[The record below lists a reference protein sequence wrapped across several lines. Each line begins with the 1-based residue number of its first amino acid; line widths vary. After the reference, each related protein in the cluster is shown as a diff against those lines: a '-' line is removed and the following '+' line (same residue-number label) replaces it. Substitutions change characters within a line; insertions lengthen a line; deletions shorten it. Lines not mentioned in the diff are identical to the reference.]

1 MAVRCV
7 AFGHE
12 HLESV
17 VALCE
22 AERWPSLPADRGRA
36 ERALQAPGVTTVV
49 ALDDGDVVGF
59 ATMLSD
65 GEIQAYLSL
74 LVVARGRRGEGI
86 GRRLVEETF
95 ARAGG
100 IRVDLLAEP
109 GAEGFYEAMQHRT
122 RAGYRLYPEARPWP

>member
-1 MAVRCV
+1 MAVRYV

-12 HLESV
+12 HLGPV
-17 VALCE
+17 VTLCE
-22 AERWPSLPADRGRA
+22 AENWPSLPADRGRA
-36 ERALQAPGVTTVV
+36 ERALRAPGVTTVV
-49 ALDDGDVVGF
+49 AVEDGDVVGF

-74 LVVARGRRGEGI
+74 LVVAPGRRRQGV
-86 GRRLVEETF
+86 GRGLVAATF

-122 RAGYRLYPEARPWP
+122 RAGYRLYPEPRA

>member
-1 MAVRCV
+1 VAVRCV
-7 AFGHE
+7 AFGPG
-12 HLESV
+12 HLDAV

-22 AERWPSLPADRGRA
+22 AEGWPSLPADRGRA
-36 ERALQAPGVTTVV
+36 ERALQAPGVTTLV
-49 ALDDGDVVGF
+49 ALDDDAVVGF

-74 LVVARGRRGEGI
+74 LVVARGRRGQGL
-86 GRRLVEETF
+86 GRRLVAATF
-95 ARAGG
+95 AEAGG

-122 RAGYRLYPEARPWP
+122 RRGYRLYPEVGPAG